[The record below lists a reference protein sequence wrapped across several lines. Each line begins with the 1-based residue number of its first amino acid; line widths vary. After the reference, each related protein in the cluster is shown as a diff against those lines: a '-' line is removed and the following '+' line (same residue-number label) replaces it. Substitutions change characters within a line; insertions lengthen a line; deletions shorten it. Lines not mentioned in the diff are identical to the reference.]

1 MTTPIDRQ
9 PAAAAADNPE
19 IALLRTE
26 LEQERAERQA
36 DAAVLSVALKMAVK
50 LLAIVEGH
58 DSFNG
63 ESCRRF
69 LERAMA
75 RTITA
80 NEAENAY
87 LQLQEAVRLA
97 EDREVTAPPTK
108 PA

>member
-1 MTTPIDRQ
+1 
-9 PAAAAADNPE
+9 
-19 IALLRTE
+19 
-26 LEQERAERQA
+26 
-36 DAAVLSVALKMAVK
+36 
-50 LLAIVEGH
+50 
-58 DSFNG
+58 
-63 ESCRRF
+63 
-69 LERAMA
+69 MA